1 MSPAPG
7 AHRSPPEGSGLSAAA
22 SGFVSSAARFS
33 RALAGLLGLELQ
45 ETGWHALVLAS
56 IAVALIASALIAYLS
71 LLAAAVFFVVALLG
85 GGGWLWVLLTVG
97 VLHVLAAAGLL
108 LALVQLGRRPLFP
121 ATREAVRREVERIS

>member
-7 AHRSPPEGSGLSAAA
+7 AHRNTPEAAGLSAAA

-33 RALAGLLGLELQ
+33 RALAGLFGLELQ
-45 ETGWHALVLAS
+45 ETGLHALVLAGL
-56 IAVALIASALIAYLS
+56 AVALIASALIAYLF
-71 LLAAAVFFVVALLG
+71 LLAGLVFFVVARLD
-85 GGGWLWVLLTVG
+85 GGGWLWVLLSVG

-108 LALVQLGRRPLFP
+108 YALVVLGRRPLFP